1 MGERSGK
8 FDLVTLQG
16 DSDHLPSLATLQS
29 GQYSTVQYSIVQY
42 STGQRPPAQPRHA
55 AVRCQELVCLILV
68 LQTNLGE
75 VGSCIFMEK
84 AHTWAFSWSEP

>member
-29 GQYSTVQYSIVQY
+29 GEVTGAGLSNISASNQPWRSWKLYIHGEGPCMVRGLLMVGAFFSIQ
-42 STGQRPPAQPRHA
+42 
-55 AVRCQELVCLILV
+55 L
-68 LQTNLGE
+68 
-75 VGSCIFMEK
+75 
-84 AHTWAFSWSEP
+84 